1 MLYHQCHTVLH
12 YHLLPPMSHRV
23 TLSLNT
29 TNVTPCYTIN
39 LLPPM
44 SHRVT
49 LYHLLPPMS
58 HRVTLYHLPTI
69 SGGWGGPP
77 VPAGWPAWGVLPP
90 CLWWTGCPL
99 AVCNAHAVP
108 PTRAVALPCCGSMGV
123 WGCRDVNVCVRVWV
137 CVWEGCESVSRTNVK
152 LTYWVQTKL
161 RWYHC
166 TCLSTSGFKNVK
178 SSQSESRIQ
187 KLCNLIGWHILSET
201 WNSQNLEL
209 KQWLSS
215 PIEWINYF
223 YKHFLSN

>member
-1 MLYHQCHTVLH
+1 
-12 YHLLPPMSHRV
+12 MSHRV
-23 TLSLNT
+23 TLSLTT
-29 TNVTPCYTIN
+29 TNVTLCYTVS
-39 LLPPM
+39 LTDDFRRLRRSSCACWLASLRCSTSLPVVDRMP
-44 SHRVT
+44 SSRVQRSRSSSNSCSS
-49 LYHLLPPMS
+49 LAMLWEYGGV
-58 HRVTLYHLPTI
+58 RVQ
-69 SGGWGGPP
+69 
-77 VPAGWPAWGVLPP
+77 
-90 CLWWTGCPL
+90 GCE
-99 AVCNAHAVP
+99 C
-108 PTRAVALPCCGSMGV
+108 
-123 WGCRDVNVCVRVWV
+123 VCVRVWV

-166 TCLSTSGFKNVK
+166 MCLSTSGFKNVK